1 MEAFKV
7 NVDLILLHM
16 DHQYKGLHLHSY
28 QMEQRGDELLLM
40 KFKGGLFNRKL
51 TANQYVGLHLRSF
64 QMEQRGDEFLLM
76 KFKGGLFDR
85 KLTANQGYHWNTSDR
100 ALGE

>member
-40 KFKGGLFNRKL
+40 KEGFIAGVRMAKL
-51 TANQYVGLHLRSF
+51 KY
-64 QMEQRGDEFLLM
+64 
-76 KFKGGLFDR
+76 
-85 KLTANQGYHWNTSDR
+85 
-100 ALGE
+100 

>member
-7 NVDLILLHM
+7 HVDLILLHM
-16 DHQYKGLHLHSY
+16 DHQYKGLHLHSF

-51 TANQYVGLHLRSF
+51 TTGILLTEPWGNKGS
-64 QMEQRGDEFLLM
+64 DEFCGTT
-76 KFKGGLFDR
+76 KIF
-85 KLTANQGYHWNTSDR
+85 
-100 ALGE
+100 

>member
-7 NVDLILLHM
+7 NVDFILLHM
-16 DHQYKGLHLHSY
+16 DHQYKGLHLHSF

-51 TANQYVGLHLRSF
+51 TANQYMWGCIYVVFKWNRGGMSF
-64 QMEQRGDEFLLM
+64 CL
-76 KFKGGLFDR
+76 
-85 KLTANQGYHWNTSDR
+85 
-100 ALGE
+100 

>member
-1 MEAFKV
+1 M
-7 NVDLILLHM
+7 
-16 DHQYKGLHLHSY
+16 
-28 QMEQRGDELLLM
+28 
-40 KFKGGLFNRKL
+40 
-51 TANQYVGLHLRSF
+51 GLHLRSF

>member
-16 DHQYKGLHLHSY
+16 DHQYKGLHLHSF

-51 TANQYVGLHLRSF
+51 TANQ
-64 QMEQRGDEFLLM
+64 
-76 KFKGGLFDR
+76 
-85 KLTANQGYHWNTSDR
+85 GYHYWNTTDR

>member
-16 DHQYKGLHLHSY
+16 DHQYKGLHLHSF

-40 KFKGGLFNRKL
+40 KLIIVN
-51 TANQYVGLHLRSF
+51 
-64 QMEQRGDEFLLM
+64 
-76 KFKGGLFDR
+76 R
-85 KLTANQGYHWNTSDR
+85 KLTANQGYHWNTTDR